1 MTTAEE
7 HTRGWAL
14 APARLAREDVVTLR
28 KLYTATHAVRSAN
41 INATFINAVLHVDRE
56 DDRKL
61 ALAKLG
67 RPAPHVLVRA
77 TVSENA
83 IDVGVYAVKVDGDG
97 DPSASAQVA
106 HHKFRRTTPVNE
118 WTRILGRH
126 CRHAFGVL
134 AHLRAPTLAQVFAR
148 DDGVSKVR

>member
-1 MTTAEE
+1 MTSTEE

-14 APARLAREDVVTLR
+14 APARLPREDVATLR
-28 KLYTATHAVRSAN
+28 KLYAAAHVALMLAERT
-41 INATFINAVLHVDRE
+41 AVLHVDRE
-56 DDRKL
+56 NGRKL

-83 IDVGVYAVKVDGDG
+83 IDVGVYAVKGDG
-97 DPSASAQVA
+97 GDPVQVA
-106 HHKFRRTTPVNE
+106 HHKFRRRTPVSE

-126 CRHAFGVL
+126 CRHALGVL
-134 AHLRAPTLAQVFAR
+134 AHLRIPTLAQVFFPS
-148 DDGVSKVR
+148 GVSKDG